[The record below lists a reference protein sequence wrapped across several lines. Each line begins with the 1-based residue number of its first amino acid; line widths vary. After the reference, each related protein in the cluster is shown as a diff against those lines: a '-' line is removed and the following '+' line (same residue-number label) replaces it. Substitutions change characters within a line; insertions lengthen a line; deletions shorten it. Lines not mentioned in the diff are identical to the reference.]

1 VIRAA
6 AAVLAALA
14 TAGPAGAT
22 VDPELAAALR
32 AHASVHV
39 IVAFRDG
46 PGPPGAGAA
55 RASRVERLRTRA
67 VALAGAGFHPGR
79 LWTTV
84 MAMPGTATRAAVARL
99 AADPDVARVGLDP
112 GGRVGDAES
121 GALIGAP
128 AAAAAGLTGR
138 GVTVAVIDTGI
149 DRTHPDLAS
158 SVVAEH
164 CVAPPDGCP
173 NVTGEQDGPGS
184 ARDDAGHGS
193 NVAGIVTA
201 DGVLAPRGIAP
212 DAGIVAVRVTDAN
225 DRFGSVSQVISAL
238 DWVSRVHPE
247 ARVLNLSLG
256 TDELFAGTCDA
267 ARSYT
272 LAFASAVATLR
283 AHGAVVFASSMNNA
297 NPAAIAMPACLGAVE
312 AVGAV
317 YDSAFGPFPGGAF
330 GMPCADGA
338 TAPDAVTCFSNSGP
352 ALDLLAPGAII
363 LSAFPGSRVAGYAGT
378 SQASPHAAAVAAL
391 LLQAQ
396 PLLTPDQVEALLSAS
411 GRPVTDP
418 RNALVRPR
426 VDIPSAL
433 AALAAQPPPPPPG
446 PPPAAAVAPARL
458 AFGRVRVGRTG
469 SLRLTVRN
477 VGGTALLATAAAEA
491 PFAVAAPRRLSVA
504 PGRAA
509 TFLVRFV
516 PRRALAYRR
525 TLTLTTNAPARARIA
540 VALSGRGAR

>member
-1 VIRAA
+1 MTRIALVALV
-6 AAVLAALA
+6 VLV
-14 TAGPAGAT
+14 TAGPATAS
-22 VDPELAAALR
+22 VDPDLTTALR
-32 AHASVHV
+32 THASVQV
-39 IVAFRDG
+39 IVTFRDG

-55 RASRVERLRTRA
+55 RVDRVARLRARA
-67 VALAGAGFHPGR
+67 VGLAGPGFHPGR

-84 MAMPGTATRAAVARL
+84 MAMPGTATRAAVGRL

-112 GGRVGDAES
+112 LVRVGDFES
-121 GALIGAP
+121 AALIGAQ
-128 AAAAAGLTGR
+128 AAASAGLTGR

-164 CVAPPDGCP
+164 CIAPPDGCP

-184 ARDDAGHGS
+184 AHDDAGHGS

-212 DAGIVAVRVTDAN
+212 DAGIVAVRVTDGN

-256 TDELFAGTCDA
+256 TDELFTGTCDS

-272 LAFASAVATLR
+272 LAFAGAVAGLR
-283 AHGAVVFASSMNNA
+283 AHGAVVFASAMNNA
-297 NPAAIAMPACLGAVE
+297 NPAAIALPACLGAVE

-363 LSAFPGSRVAGYAGT
+363 VSSFPGNRVAGYAGT

-396 PLLTPDQVEALLSAS
+396 PLLTPDQVETLLAS
-411 GRPVTDP
+411 SGKPITDP
-418 RNALVRPR
+418 RNGLVKPR
-426 VDIPSAL
+426 VDVPAAL
-433 AALAAQPPPPPPG
+433 AALAALPPPPPP
-446 PPPAAAVAPARL
+446 PPPPTAAVAPARL
-458 AFGRVRVGRTG
+458 AFGRVRVGRSAT
-469 SLRLTVRN
+469 LRLTIRN
-477 VGGTALLATAAAEA
+477 GGGSPLVAATVATT

-509 TFLVRFV
+509 TFSVRFV
-516 PRRALAYRR
+516 PQRALAYRR
-525 TLTLTTNAPARARIA
+525 TLALTTNAPTRARIA
-540 VALSGRGAR
+540 VALTGRGFR